1 MVLSI
6 LVLGANGGVGK
17 QIVSKL
23 KEDNKEVAAAYRKND
38 QVDKAVGEG
47 YDARNIDVEKHKI
60 DELAD
65 KFKDFDQVVFSV
77 GSGGSTGDDKTIIV
91 DLDGAVKAIEASKKA
106 GVKHF
111 VMVSTFD
118 SNREA
123 FDSVPE
129 LKPYTI
135 AKHYADEHL
144 RGSGLFHTIVHPG
157 LLENGPGT
165 GNVEIAEHFD
175 GGGSV
180 PREDI
185 ASVIVEV
192 LENEKFQGGE
202 FQVISGSEPISDALE
217 NYYKNH
223 Q

>member
-1 MVLSI
+1 MRMSI
-6 LVLGANGGVGK
+6 YAV
-17 QIVSKL
+17 Q
-23 KEDNKEVAAAYRKND
+23 AY
-38 QVDKAVGEG
+38 
-47 YDARNIDVEKHKI
+47 
-60 DELAD
+60 
-65 KFKDFDQVVFSV
+65 S
-77 GSGGSTGDDKTIIV
+77 
-91 DLDGAVKAIEASKKA
+91 
-106 GVKHF
+106 
-111 VMVSTFD
+111 
-118 SNREA
+118 
-123 FDSVPE
+123 
-129 LKPYTI
+129 
-135 AKHYADEHL
+135 
-144 RGSGLFHTIVHPG
+144 TIVHPG

-180 PREDI
+180 TREDI